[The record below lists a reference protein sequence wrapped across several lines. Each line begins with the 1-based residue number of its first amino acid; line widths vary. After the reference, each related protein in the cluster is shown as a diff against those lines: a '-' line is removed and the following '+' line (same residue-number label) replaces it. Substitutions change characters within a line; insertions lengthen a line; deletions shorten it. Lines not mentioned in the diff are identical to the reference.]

1 MPCHTRQP
9 TSAGLPCHTIVT
21 GGCFQS
27 HRGTLFCYS
36 SILLFFYSLARVTR
50 IVSFHVIV
58 LYAGLGVSL
67 AEPGPGD
74 WTA

>member
-27 HRGTLFCYS
+27 HRGTRFCYS
-36 SILLFFYSLARVTR
+36 SILLFACSCHSDCLLPCDRALRWP
-50 IVSFHVIV
+50 
-58 LYAGLGVSL
+58 GC
-67 AEPGPGD
+67 EPG
-74 WTA
+74 